1 MFGGMIYGILRKKP
15 SNRCN
20 SGSGTDPT
28 RNKNILYSLLI
39 ISIVMIKAKH
49 VGLPVLIGLLSASQA
64 WSQQIIRLYDGKAP
78 GSETLTQKEIVWEG
92 APFTGKM
99 IRNVTD
105 PTLEVYRPEKSIA
118 TGSAT
123 VICPGG
129 GYIWLSY
136 SSEGTEVAQW
146 LAAKGI
152 TAFVLKYRLKPTP
165 EDPVA
170 FQAFTMEFFKK
181 LMAIMNPDP
190 KAAPSTAAPVTF
202 DSAGEDGVAAVEYVR
217 QHAGE
222 YGIDPKKVGIMG
234 FSAGAGVTLYTILHS
249 APDKQPNFAAPIYGG
264 WLGDSKVPEN
274 APPLFILAAADD
286 GISAGLPDLYKAWR
300 QAGKSA
306 ELHMYSKGGHGFG
319 MGKKGLPVDGWIER
333 LWEWMVVSGF

>member
-1 MFGGMIYGILRKKP
+1 MSGKSVFLTVALSGIL
-15 SNRCN
+15 
-20 SGSGTDPT
+20 
-28 RNKNILYSLLI
+28 
-39 ISIVMIKAKH
+39 M
-49 VGLPVLIGLLSASQA
+49 SQA
-64 WSQQIIRLYDGKAP
+64 LFPQKVVRLYDGKAP
-78 GSETLTQKEIVWEG
+78 GTESWTQKEIQWES
-92 APFTGKM
+92 APFSGKM

-105 PTLEVYRPEKSIA
+105 PTLEVYQPTTPVA
-118 TGSAT
+118 NGTA
-123 VICPGG
+123 VVVCPGG

-146 LAAKGI
+146 LAQKGI
-152 TAFVLKYRLKPTP
+152 TAFVLKYRLNPTP
-165 EDPVA
+165 EDPA
-170 FQAFTMEFFKK
+170 EFQKFTMEFFKK

-190 KAAPSTAAPVTF
+190 NAPTSTAATVTF
-202 DSAGEDGVAAVEYVR
+202 DPAGADGVAAVQYVR

-234 FSAGAGVTLYTILHS
+234 FSAGAGVTVYTILHS
-249 APDKQPNFAAPIYGG
+249 TPENQPNFAAPIYGG
-264 WLGDSKVPEN
+264 WLGDSKVPES

-286 GISAGLPDLYKAWR
+286 GISNGLPDLYKAWR

-319 MGKKGLPVDGWIER
+319 MAKKGLPVDGWIER